1 MTLVTLYTRPGCGLC
16 REAEE
21 TLRRLAARHPRRRHT
36 LRVIDISQ
44 DRELLAR
51 YHLIIPVVEIGETR
65 LHAPLDAAALE
76 SALARA
82 QSL

>member
-1 MTLVTLYTRPGCGLC
+1 MTIVTLYTRPGCGLC

-21 TLRRLAARHPRRRHT
+21 TLRRLAARYPHT
-36 LRVIDISQ
+36 LRAIDISQ

-51 YHLIIPVVEIGETR
+51 YHLIIPVVDIGETR